1 MSDAVTNINK
11 ELDQVFRKNWGQMVA
26 ALTRILGTG
35 RLDQAEALVQEAFV
49 AALSSWS
56 FSGVPENPVAW
67 LITTAKNKA
76 LDQIKHDKIHTKKS
90 EDIRKELEAWAEP
103 KDQTAK
109 ASLRSEVGDDLLRM
123 MYVCCFPELSPEVQV
138 ALILKNLCGLSLK
151 EIARGFLQKDKTIEQ
166 RLTRARV
173 LLREKNPAFE
183 IPSIEDLKSRTA
195 TVFDALYLLF
205 NEGYAAT
212 EGDLVIRKDLC
223 SDAINLLDLIL
234 IHPNA
239 SSPDG
244 QALQALFCLQASRFD
259 ARFDEDGSLVIMEDQ
274 KRESWDIDLVRKGLW
289 HLNQAMAAK
298 TLSSFHIEAGI
309 AAEYATAPAYAETN
323 WLQIIQYYDLLLS
336 LKQNP
341 IVALN
346 RAVALAQH
354 EFYSGSNTNNGLTAI
369 YELESKEEL
378 KSYHLLYAAIATF
391 ELRRGDYSKAQMFF
405 EKALQHVKTEP
416 EKIFLKKRLKEVLKY
431 L

>member
-1 MSDAVTNINK
+1 MAHHNC
-11 ELDQVFRKNWGQMVA
+11 
-26 ALTRILGTG
+26 
-35 RLDQAEALVQEAFV
+35 
-49 AALSSWS
+49 
-56 FSGVPENPVAW
+56 
-67 LITTAKNKA
+67 KNKA

-90 EDIRKELEAWAEP
+90 EEIRKELEAWAEP

-183 IPSIEDLKSRTA
+183 IPSIEDIKSRTA

-234 IHPNA
+234 THPNA

-244 QALQALFCLQASRFD
+244 HALQALFCLQASRFD

-274 KRESWDIDLVRKGLW
+274 NRKSWDKDLVRKGLW

-298 TLSSFHIEAGI
+298 TLTSFHIEAGI

-323 WLQIIQYYDLLLS
+323 WLQIIQYYDLLFS

-354 EFYSGSNTNNGLTAI
+354 EFYSESKTNNGLTAI

-378 KSYHLLYAAIATF
+378 KSKIVTILTIKVKDLSYENHIRRLDYIFFLSEVAPDPSGHSEWDANVGARLCYKMCGAMLRSEQALRHEIRCLHRRRVSHYRTDGSSLLT
-391 ELRRGDYSKAQMFF
+391 
-405 EKALQHVKTEP
+405 
-416 EKIFLKKRLKEVLKY
+416 
-431 L
+431 

>member
-1 MSDAVTNINK
+1 VSDAAKNINK
-11 ELDQVFRKNWGQMVA
+11 ELDQVFRKNWGHLVA

-49 AALSSWS
+49 AALNSWA

-76 LDQIKHDKIHTKKS
+76 LDQIKHDKIHNKKS

-103 KDQTAK
+103 KDQTANT
-109 ASLRSEVGDDLLRM
+109 SLRSEVGDDLLRM

-183 IPSIEDLKSRTA
+183 IPSVDDIKSRTA

-212 EGDLVIRKDLC
+212 EGEIVIRKDLC

-239 SSPDG
+239 TSPEG
-244 QALQALFCLQASRFD
+244 HALQALFCLQASRFD
-259 ARFDEDGSLVIMEDQ
+259 ARFNEDGDLVIMEDQ
-274 KRESWDIDLVRKGLW
+274 KRETWDMDLVRKGLW
-289 HLNQAMAAK
+289 HLNQAMTAK
-298 TLSSFHIEAGI
+298 TLSVFHIEAGI
-309 AAEYATAPAYAETN
+309 AAEYATAPSYSATN
-323 WLQIIQYYDLLLS
+323 WQQIINYYDLLFH

-341 IVALN
+341 VVALN
-346 RAVALAQH
+346 HAVALAQH
-354 EFYSGSNTNNGLTAI
+354 EFYDKKVTNNGLAAL
-369 YELESKEEL
+369 YELELKEEL
-378 KSYHLLYAAIATF
+378 KNYHLLYAAIATL
-391 ELRRGDYSKAQMFF
+391 ELRRNDYLKAQVYF
-405 EKALQHVKTEP
+405 EKALLYVKTEP
-416 EKIFLKKRLKEVLKY
+416 EKIFLKKRLKEVGKFF
-431 L
+431 